1 LKIII
6 GRASLSDLSQV
17 VCIYKKCDTRL
28 ANWIQILEE
37 VTTEREEYHGDFDC
51 HIIIKMKGPIGD
63 FVRNSNDVPISKI
76 VRYLNFS

>member
-28 ANWIQILEE
+28 ANWIHALEE
-37 VTTEREEYHGDFDC
+37 VTIEREEYHGDFD
-51 HIIIKMKGPIGD
+51 
-63 FVRNSNDVPISKI
+63 
-76 VRYLNFS
+76 